1 VEGLEDAELN
11 PDSSRSNENS
21 GCAPAPGR
29 LNVNT
34 KEPRLLLLES
44 VDEALADLL
53 GKRAREAIY
62 DYLER
67 KCYMSTNEIP
77 ERLGEFCSLLLDN
90 FGRGSKTIEKAVAK
104 RFYAKLGKEFTDVYG
119 LTLEDYVKKANLT

>member
-1 VEGLEDAELN
+1 MEGLEDADVNLG
-11 PDSSRSNENS
+11 SSRSNENS
-21 GCAPAPGR
+21 GCAIPSEKA
-29 LNVNT
+29 NINT
-34 KEPRLLLLES
+34 KKPRLLLLES

-67 KCYMSTNEIP
+67 KCYMSRDEIP
-77 ERLGEFCSLLLDN
+77 ERLGEFCNLLLEN

-104 RFYAKLGKEFTDVYG
+104 RFYAKLGKEFIDVYG